1 MVLTLLISHLTLISR
16 FLLIAVAPITSGH
29 HGKAKSKIFI
39 KPFGLQKA
47 TRGSRDCSFF
57 EEIKLSLHCGILMT
71 QNVKQVD
78 CIARVDT

>member
-29 HGKAKSKIFI
+29 HGKSKSKIFV

-57 EEIKLSLHCGILMT
+57 EEIKLYFTFWHF
-71 QNVKQVD
+71 N
-78 CIARVDT
+78 DTECKAS